1 MKIRWYRRSGERVSA
16 QYIAEAHKH
25 AVHAK
30 RYGYPKSPHAPPGMS
45 AQPTIADALEKMS
58 DWEWTTET
66 GVFVGKRIE

>member
-16 QYIAEAHKH
+16 QYIAEAHKR

-45 AQPTIADALEKMS
+45 